1 MLLCYELRARMC
13 LCVYVCMYV
22 CMYVFVCVYVCM
34 CFCVCVCVCVCV
46 HLAASVKV
54 GIGTV
59 LLMSVP
65 HLYVRISLYH
75 CCQHGVHVNP
85 YTRAHTRSI

>member
-1 MLLCYELRARMC
+1 MFVC
-13 LCVYVCMYV
+13 VCMYV
-22 CMYVFVCVYVCM
+22 CMYVCVCVCVCM
-34 CFCVCVCVCVCV
+34 YVFLCVCVCVCVCV